1 MDIKLDDLQ
10 KKYGNKAREYAED
23 KEKTKKLLKDA
34 VVKAENLDK
43 SGPLNQLYER
53 LMLLFGI
60 VKDWSNGSYKD
71 VPKGSIVMIIIGILY
86 FLSPIDFIP
95 DFIPVGGLVDD
106 AFVVGLVIKQVNSDL
121 DKYKVWKQ
129 NSLSTASL

>member
-10 KKYGNKAREYAED
+10 KKYGYKAREYAED
-23 KEKTKKLLKDA
+23 KEKAKKLLKDA

-43 SGPLNQLYER
+43 SGPLNEFYER

-60 VKDWSNGSYKD
+60 VRDWSSGSYKD
-71 VPKGSIVMIIIGILY
+71 VPKGSIIMIIIGILY
-86 FLSPIDFIP
+86 FLSPIDLIL
-95 DFIPVGGLVDD
+95 DFIPVGGFIDD

-129 NSLSTASL
+129 NNLLSV